1 MVFNNNGLEEDNLGG
16 SSMDPQHSPITVS
29 GITFHESEEASIVM
43 NDPRGKVIFEKC
55 KWENNEGE
63 AIVVD
68 GKYSGKNQEE
78 DYYGEDDFMLPP
90 DKVNPFASTEPTMPA
105 ETTEIP
111 MHFLFGSTISSM
123 TTEYS
128 AVATT
133 EASLTS
139 AFGARELEDLN
150 AVGPK
155 SLILIRKSTFTV
167 SSQELHSLLYH
178 GTFFKCVF

>member
-1 MVFNNNGLEEDNLGG
+1 
-16 SSMDPQHSPITVS
+16 
-29 GITFHESEEASIVM
+29 M

-78 DYYGEDDFMLPP
+78 EYYGEDDFMLPP
-90 DKVNPFASTEPTMPA
+90 GKVNPFASTEPTMPA
-105 ETTEIP
+105 ETTETP
-111 MHFLFGSTISSM
+111 MNFLFGSTVSVMS
-123 TTEYS
+123 TEFS
-128 AVATT
+128 APATT
-133 EASLTS
+133 EAPLTS
-139 AFGARELEDLN
+139 AFGARALETLS

-167 SSQELHSLLYH
+167 SWHMFSVTILSLPF
-178 GTFFKCVF
+178 TSD